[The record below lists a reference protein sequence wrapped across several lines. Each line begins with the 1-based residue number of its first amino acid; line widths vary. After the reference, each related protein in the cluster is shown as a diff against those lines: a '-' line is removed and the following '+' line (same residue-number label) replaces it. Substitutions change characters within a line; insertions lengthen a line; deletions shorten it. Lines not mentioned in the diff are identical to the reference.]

1 MDLDRVIAVRNNKT
15 VYRDGEDCVKVFESV
30 YEKDDVLSEALN
42 QARVEKTG
50 LNIPKIKAVT
60 MIDGKWAIISDYIK
74 GKTLDRLIK
83 ENPGKKKEYIER
95 LVDLQIEVQ
104 SKTCPKLNKLKDK
117 MNAKIS
123 EAELDESVKYELHT
137 RLESMPKHV
146 KLCHGDFNPSNII
159 VGDDGKDYILD
170 WSHAT
175 IGNASADVARTYL
188 LFWLA
193 GDISGA
199 DYYLDAFYLKSGTKK
214 EYVQKWMPIVAA
226 SQSVKGNKEQREFL
240 LSWVNVVDYQ

>member
-199 DYYLDAFYLKSGTKK
+199 DYYLDSFCLKSGTKK